1 MKRKG
6 KVRHTFYISKRLYK
20 VLCNLSRLYRDYDLE
35 DPSRGS
41 LTKALEDIIQHY
53 SESKDYREK
62 MNNIEANIKSIF
74 EYMCEKDREVVEKVV
89 KNLTKN

>member
-1 MKRKG
+1 MKQKG
-6 KVRHTFYISKRLYK
+6 KIRHTFYISKRLFK

-41 LTKALEDIIQHY
+41 LTKALEDVIQYY

-62 MNNIEANIKSIF
+62 MNKIEENIKFIF
-74 EYMCEKDREVVEKVV
+74 DYMCKKDREVVEKLV
-89 KNLTKN
+89 KNLTKS

>member
-6 KVRHTFYISKRLYK
+6 KIRHTFYISKRLFK

-41 LTKALEDIIQHY
+41 LTKALEDIIQYY

-62 MNNIEANIKSIF
+62 MNKLDVNVKSIF
-74 EYMCEKDREVVEKVV
+74 NYMCKNDKEVVEKFL
-89 KNLTKN
+89 KNLMKN